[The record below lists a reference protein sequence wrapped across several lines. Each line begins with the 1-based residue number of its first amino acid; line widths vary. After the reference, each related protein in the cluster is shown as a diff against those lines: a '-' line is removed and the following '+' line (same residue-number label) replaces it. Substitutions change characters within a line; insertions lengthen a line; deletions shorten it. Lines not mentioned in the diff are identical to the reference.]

1 MSDNQPK
8 ANILTNVEERRKF
21 RSRLG
26 ELTTI
31 LRTID
36 DYRESLKEGI
46 AAISADYGIEKKH
59 IRRLAATVHKAN
71 FSEQR
76 KHNEAF
82 EMFYEAIFGGV
93 VPADGDQ
100 DPLDGEDDEE

>member
-36 DYRESLKEGI
+36 DYRDSLKEGI

-59 IRRLAATVHKAN
+59 IRRLATTVHKAN

-82 EMFYEAIFGGV
+82 ESFYEIIFGGQAV
-93 VPADGDQ
+93 TSGDE
-100 DPLDGEDDEE
+100 DPLDNDDEE